1 MSKVYLLYMYS
12 TNYSYED
19 KREVNEDPMG
29 VFSSLNEA
37 ENALAK
43 FCESE
48 QFKYEKVDEDLIDN
62 IRVLSFQIREE
73 PLNVC
78 SPNCTEY
85 IYIYNAN
92 GKLVEKQHG
101 RGYSSSVPFNG
112 KTESDCAFSKGDV
125 VYADVHGNKLCE
137 LAVVTRLPL
146 SPENAAKMN
155 ATDEDDVYCVYTSE
169 CEPCSMRPDELYPIV
184 FPLNYN
190 LQKLFSLIS
199 QVVINDSTK
208 SDE

>member
-1 MSKVYLLYMYS
+1 MSKVFLLYIYL

-19 KREVNEDPMG
+19 KREVREYPMG

-48 QFKYEKVDEDLIDN
+48 KFKYEKVDEDLIDN

-92 GKLVEKQHG
+92 GKFVEKQHG
-101 RGYSSSVPFNG
+101 RGYSSIVPFGG
-112 KTESDCAFSKGDV
+112 KSESDCAFSKGDV

-137 LAVVTRLPL
+137 LAVVTQLPL
-146 SPENAAKMN
+146 SPEKAAKVN
-155 ATDEDDVYCVYTSE
+155 ATYEDDVYSVYTSD
-169 CEPCSMRPDELYPIV
+169 CKRSRMRPDELYPIV
-184 FPLNYN
+184 FPLSDN